1 LNSPGDETLPR
12 LTLPLTHETARN
24 LHVGDRVILDGE
36 MIATAGFPTHQRIL
50 EALDGSRELPFPLE
64 GRAVFHLGSSCHEK
78 DGRWLP
84 NYVNPTTSTRFD
96 AFMPRIIRELR
107 LTSVGGK
114 GGMGSACVEAM
125 RAVGCVYFAMPGG
138 ASPLLSEGVVERL
151 ETGWDDLIEQFRL
164 SRFRLRDF
172 GPVVVAIDAH
182 GRSLYQTL
190 RDRAVER
197 LPSILRDLEDA
208 RSHPNKNR

>member
-1 LNSPGDETLPR
+1 LNSPGHETLPR
-12 LTLPLTHETARN
+12 LTLPLTHEAARN
-24 LHVGDRVILDGE
+24 LRVGDRAVLDGD
-36 MIATAGFPTHQRIL
+36 MIATAGFSTHQRIL
-50 EALDGSRELPFPLE
+50 QALDSPGEFPFPLE
-64 GRAVFHLGSSCHEK
+64 ERALFHLGSSCREE

-96 AFMPRIIRELR
+96 AFMPRIIRKLR
-107 LTSVGGK
+107 LTSIGGK

-125 RAVGCVYFAMPGG
+125 RAVGCVYFAIPGG
-138 ASPLLSEGVVERL
+138 ASPLLSEGVVERM

-190 RDRAVER
+190 QDRAAER
-197 LPSILRDLEDA
+197 LPSILWDLEQA
-208 RSHPNKNR
+208 RSSRKQNS